1 MRKKVRTFDLE
12 FSPPIPLFS
21 VFFLLFKEYLSFL
34 HITPSSPYSPSDI
47 LREIYNKNAYLKL
60 ICETSG

>member
-12 FSPPIPLFS
+12 FSPPIQLFS
-21 VFFLLFKEYLSFL
+21 IFSLFKEHLSFL

-47 LREIYNKNAYLKL
+47 VREIYNKNAYLKL
-60 ICETSG
+60 ICETLG